1 MTDGKMAVSFFGI
14 GLVLTLV
21 SMVLGPF
28 EITEWAI
35 AAAIVACVL
44 ALAGMYL
51 AFWSWNEPDEPEQT
65 VSDSVRHI
73 QEDGGNPPHPGDED

>member
-1 MTDGKMAVSFFGI
+1 MSDGNLAGLFFEI

-28 EITEWAI
+28 EITNWAL
-35 AAAIVACVL
+35 AAASIACFL

-51 AFWSWNEPDEPEQT
+51 AFSSWNEPDEQEALEEPQ
-65 VSDSVRHI
+65 DS
-73 QEDGGNPPHPGDED
+73 ETCEK

>member
-1 MTDGKMAVSFFGI
+1 MSDGRLAVTFFEI

-28 EITEWAI
+28 DITSWAI
-35 AAAIVACVL
+35 AAATVACFV

-51 AFWSWNEPDEPEQT
+51 AFSSWNEPDEPEIP
-65 VSDSVRHI
+65 I
-73 QEDGGNPPHPGDED
+73 QLEEPQDQQIEK